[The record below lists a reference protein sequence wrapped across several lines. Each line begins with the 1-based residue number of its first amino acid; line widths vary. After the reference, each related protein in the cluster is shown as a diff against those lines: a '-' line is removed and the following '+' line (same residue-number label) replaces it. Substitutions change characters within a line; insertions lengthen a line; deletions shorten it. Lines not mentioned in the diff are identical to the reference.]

1 MKRRPTWRVLGLIL
15 LMTLQSCGGNKEGAS
30 RCKTKEEARTQC
42 LAEYIADGFT
52 LDQAKVRCDPL
63 FTVDS
68 CY

>member
-1 MKRRPTWRVLGLIL
+1 MKMVWRVLVLTML
-15 LMTLQSCGGNKEGAS
+15 VTLQSCGGDKEGAS
-30 RCKTKEEARTQC
+30 RCKSREEARTQC

-52 LDQAKVRCDPL
+52 LEQAVIRCDPL